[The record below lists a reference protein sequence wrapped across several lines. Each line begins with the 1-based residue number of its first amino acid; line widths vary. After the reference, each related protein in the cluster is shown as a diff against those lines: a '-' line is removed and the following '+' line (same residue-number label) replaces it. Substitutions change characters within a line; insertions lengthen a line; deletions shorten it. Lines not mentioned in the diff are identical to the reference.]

1 MAEELERFVFEESIS
16 LVNTSL
22 EFGLEIESLS
32 DVSALNFAD
41 KFGSDPSTDSGLLSE
56 MLFSGQSYD
65 GENSPVI
72 NLPSGDFL
80 VYRVT
85 GRTPP
90 AIQEFDV
97 VKSLIREELVEEN
110 TRFEIE
116 RLSADALGQLRDDVN
131 VGDVAASIGQTWKTL
146 SNVGRGFGED
156 EQEREVVDAAF
167 LLPRP
172 SEGKKAFE
180 SVSLPDGSVALVALT
195 MVVFGDKSSSSSEEL
210 DLLRQAVGDRNR
222 LAEYSSFLTSSES
235 TLGVTKNL

>member
-1 MAEELERFVFEESIS
+1 MGFRVRGRYIGSFETKFGFHIVRLDEIASVDIASFEDRKDALREDLIGELAREKLEIMAEELERFVFEESIS

-22 EFGLEIESLS
+22 EFGLGIESLS

-85 GRTPP
+85 ERTPP

-97 VKSLIREELVEEN
+97 VKTLIREELVREN

-116 RLSADALGQLRDDVN
+116 S
-131 VGDVAASIGQTWKTL
+131 
-146 SNVGRGFGED
+146 
-156 EQEREVVDAAF
+156 
-167 LLPRP
+167 
-172 SEGKKAFE
+172 
-180 SVSLPDGSVALVALT
+180 
-195 MVVFGDKSSSSSEEL
+195 
-210 DLLRQAVGDRNR
+210 
-222 LAEYSSFLTSSES
+222 
-235 TLGVTKNL
+235 